1 MGYGQIGFSQ
11 LATLYYKV
19 PINATSG
26 GVQVNPSSYPV
37 VFAFMLQVTQQ
48 PQTSDW
54 VSGSWEAVPNSILYP
69 WSARCLVGPSGTIT
83 LAPAVWVVYYKIT
96 GNPEIDA
103 DIAGY
108 LEIR

>member
-19 PINATSG
+19 PIQATSG
-26 GVQVNPSSYPV
+26 GIAVNPSSYPV
-37 VFAFMLQVTQQ
+37 VFAFMPQVTQQ

-54 VSGSWEAVPNSILYP
+54 VTGSWEAVPNNLLYP
-69 WSARCLVGPSGTIT
+69 YSARCLVGPSGTIT
-83 LAPAVWVVYYKIT
+83 LATGVWVVFYKIT
-96 GNPEIDA
+96 GNPEVDA